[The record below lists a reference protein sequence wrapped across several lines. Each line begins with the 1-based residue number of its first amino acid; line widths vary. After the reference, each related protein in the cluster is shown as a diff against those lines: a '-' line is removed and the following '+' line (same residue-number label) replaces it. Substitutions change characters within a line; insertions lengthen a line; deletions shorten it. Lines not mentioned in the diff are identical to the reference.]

1 MTSPHIAILLASYQG
16 GAHIGQQLHSIAA
29 QSWRDWSLIVSD
41 DGSRD
46 DTLAVVADF
55 AAGQPPGRVRVI
67 EGPRQGPTANF
78 LTALAHAHD
87 GAAIAFCDQ
96 DDLWFPD
103 KLARAAEVMAGDAG
117 PVHYAARTIIADE
130 TLRPICG
137 SRRFPRPLGLRNAL
151 VQAVMAGNASVFSA
165 DAARLLREAAP
176 HALAA
181 GVISH
186 DWWAY
191 QVMAAHGARL
201 IHDPRPALL
210 YRQHPRSTVGR
221 NDTLPALQSRL
232 AQLMRG
238 EFGHWMKAN
247 LRALAPL
254 EAGMS
259 PETRETLAR
268 CRRMQTLPGP
278 RAARALLAAGLYR
291 QTRAG
296 TAALVLSAAAGR
308 LRTGAEG

>member
-1 MTSPHIAILLASYQG
+1 MHIAILLASYQG
-16 GAHIGQQLHSIAA
+16 GAHIGQQLQSIAA
-29 QSWRDWSLIVSD
+29 QGWRDWSLIVSD
-41 DGSRD
+41 DGSHD

-67 EGPRQGPTANF
+67 QGPRQGPTANF
-78 LTALAHAHD
+78 LTALAHAPD

-103 KLARAAEVMAGDAG
+103 KLARAAEAMAGDTG

-137 SRRFPRPLGLRNAL
+137 SRRFPRPLGLRNAV
-151 VQAVMAGNASVFSA
+151 VQAVMAGNTSVFSA
-165 DAARLLREAAP
+165 EAARILRAAAP
-176 HALAA
+176 HALAE
-181 GVISH
+181 GVVSH

-191 QVMAAHGARL
+191 QVMAAQGARL

-221 NDTLPALQSRL
+221 NDTLPALRNRL
-232 AQLMRG
+232 ARLMRG
-238 EFGHWMKAN
+238 EFGQWMAAN

-254 EAGMS
+254 EPCLPPQA
-259 PETRETLAR
+259 RETLAR
-268 CRRMQTLPGP
+268 CRAIQSLPGA
-278 RAARALLAAGLYR
+278 RAARALLGAGLYR

-296 TAALVLSAAAGR
+296 TAALVMSAAAGR